1 MTKIYGK
8 KYRIMPMLEWRPDL
22 GQVHMFRMPFK
33 VGGMKDLQLHTPIKS
48 GKKKVWANVYQKL
61 SSLPYDIYMKDIE
74 FGFIPKDNYMGWNV
88 DEHRIVW
95 INEQV
100 NIPINEIIGLA
111 FRGTAIYYTQWAK
124 TYNPYIK
131 HNKFVI
137 DVLRNNKRVQMSLP
151 SIVKSYKASGVWE
164 EIRSVK
170 NSIVDV
176 VTSDTLM
183 DMWYCLSGNNFI
195 VPNPITSMR
204 ILVNKDVQEPC
215 FNFLLSKDTMK
226 RHSLQK
232 HISSAPKR
240 QTPFTKIEF
249 EKEYDQYINEEYED
263 RILRDTS
270 RVQEEWDR
278 DPILLEEDVPSDYE
292 IATQEGNNPF

>member
-1 MTKIYGK
+1 MTSTYRKNMKNK
-8 KYRIMPMLEWRPDL
+8 KPKRKLRKLTSIMPKLEWRPDL

-61 SSLPYDIYMKDIE
+61 SQLPYDIYMKDIE
-74 FGFIPKDNYMGWNV
+74 FGFIPKFQD
-88 DEHRIVW
+88 DKHRIVW
-95 INEQV
+95 IDQQI

-111 FRGTAIYYTQWAK
+111 FKGTAIYYTQWMK

-137 DVLRNNKRVQMSLP
+137 DVLRNNRRVQTSLP

-164 EIRSVK
+164 EIRSVR
-170 NSIVDV
+170 NSITDV
-176 VTSDTLM
+176 ITSDTLM
-183 DMWYCLSGNNFI
+183 DMWYYLSGNNFI

-204 ILVNKDVQEPC
+204 ILLNNEDKEPY

-240 QTPFTKIEF
+240 QTPYSKIEF
-249 EKEYDQYINEEYED
+249 EKEYED

-278 DPILLEEDVPSDYE
+278 DPVLLEED
-292 IATQEGNNPF
+292 NPF